1 MARRHFAFSIVAAI
15 AASFATSTAFGQR
28 YGVGAAPQPQIP
40 KEDFSGKGELEAV
53 RRTGIAAVLDGK
65 PWLLQ
70 FDPKIKV
77 SVSGSATGDGLAPG
91 MFVKFHAEVDK
102 KGKISDE
109 ISDLEIFTPSDK
121 NPLGATAA
129 GNAFDTSGPKKGP
142 AATPS
147 SYDIAGKITG
157 LKKGAIT
164 VFCPGLTVH
173 GQLSSD
179 PKVTVNAADLSLAS
193 PGDKITVKGW
203 HFKGQEGKGYATEI
217 DVQMANA
224 LSGPAKRGAHAT
236 KAADKP
242 VDSAGAAASGDKKS
256 PKAGANAADP
266 KAADPKAADAKSGDT
281 KAGDTK
287 AAEAKGAD
295 PKAAAGKAADPDSK

>member
-1 MARRHFAFSIVAAI
+1 MARRQFAFSVAAAI
-15 AASFATSTAFGQR
+15 AVCFASGTTFGQR
-28 YGVGAAPQPQIP
+28 YGVGSAPQPQIP

-53 RRTGIAAVLDGK
+53 AGVGIKAVLDGK

-70 FDPKIKV
+70 FDPRIKV
-77 SVSGSATGDGLAPG
+77 SVSGSATGDGLAAG

-121 NPLGATAA
+121 NPLGATVA

-142 AATPS
+142 AATPT

-164 VFCPGLTVH
+164 VACPGLTVH

-179 PKVTVNAADLSLAS
+179 PKITVNAADMRLAS

-203 HFKGQEGKGYATEI
+203 HVKGQEGKGYATEI
-217 DVQMANA
+217 EVQMANP
-224 LSGPAKRGAHAT
+224 LSGPAKKGTHASKT
-236 KAADKP
+236 ADKP
-242 VDSAGAAASGDKKS
+242 ADSAGSGPSGDKKS

-266 KAADPKAADAKSGDT
+266 KAADAKSGDPKAADAK
-281 KAGDTK
+281 
-287 AAEAKGAD
+287 GAD
-295 PKAAAGKAADPDSK
+295 AKSADSKPTGKIGDPDAK